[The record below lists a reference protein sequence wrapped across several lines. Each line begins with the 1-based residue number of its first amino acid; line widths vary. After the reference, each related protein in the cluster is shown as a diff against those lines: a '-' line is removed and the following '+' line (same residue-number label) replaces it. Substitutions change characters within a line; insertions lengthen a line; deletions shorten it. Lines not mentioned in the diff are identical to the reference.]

1 MDAAEPVKI
10 DFVSAEVANIQQYF
24 LDTNGMKIFLK
35 GLVSQTP
42 VHFKFY
48 LQVDVDAIAEVK
60 K

>member
-1 MDAAEPVKI
+1 
-10 DFVSAEVANIQQYF
+10 VSAEVANIQQYF